1 MIVKNIDKK
10 IKEKDIKNGIII
22 IKPNGSN
29 LNLQTLETRMA
40 LRLYGF
46 LFLLNLW
53 IYSNKYLSYVNITYF
68 IMQYK

>member
-29 LNLQTLETRMA
+29 LNLQTLE
-40 LRLYGF
+40 
-46 LFLLNLW
+46 
-53 IYSNKYLSYVNITYF
+53 S
-68 IMQYK
+68 